1 MFFSDWVLLLWAA
14 FRRAWRRGPDDL
26 GFAWFTDIG
35 LRLSHPPRSSLP
47 VTHTKKRVTSRA
59 FRYATATAS
68 DTRGNRHHRHAAAS
82 NRTTV
87 APSPHR
93 FPFCLDR
100 RAPRYLDEDD
110 GRWVVRVRTAADSFK
125 LDVPFFSHRAS
136 PWAVDLGEVH
146 GKINNG
152 R

>member
-1 MFFSDWVLLLWAA
+1 MQDYPHHKGGESKMARYFFHIASEHSVMPDHQGRECSCAEDAFFHARRMIDEAA
-14 FRRAWRRGPDDL
+14 
-26 GFAWFTDIG
+26 
-35 LRLSHPPRSSLP
+35 
-47 VTHTKKRVTSRA
+47 
-59 FRYATATAS
+59 
-68 DTRGNRHHRHAAAS
+68 
-82 NRTTV
+82 
-87 APSPHR
+87 
-93 FPFCLDR
+93 
-100 RAPRYLDEDD
+100 RYLDEDD